1 MVFVPALHPVC
12 ATAAG
17 ARAGGHRC
25 HQEGSAWVGWQQ
37 LAGKYPGKCLL
48 QLQVGGKLNEV
59 QKAWHLRA
67 CSWSQGFL
75 IYPVIFPGSF
85 QFCTSSNEGPET
97 QVTVPGLT
105 GLFPSMCSPL
115 QPRAHLHT
123 ASSSSFRL
131 PFCLS
136 EGWRAGLPTHRHT
149 FPPNFP
155 ICFHKWLSGSLTLL
169 RFSK

>member
-17 ARAGGHRC
+17 ARARGHRC

-105 GLFPSMCSPL
+105 PGNSQACSQACAPRSNPGLICIQLPAAPFGFPSAS
-115 QPRAHLHT
+115 PRAGGLVSQHT
-123 ASSSSFRL
+123 
-131 PFCLS
+131 
-136 EGWRAGLPTHRHT
+136 GTHFHRT
-149 FPPNFP
+149 FPFVFTNGFLV
-155 ICFHKWLSGSLTLL
+155 H
-169 RFSK
+169 